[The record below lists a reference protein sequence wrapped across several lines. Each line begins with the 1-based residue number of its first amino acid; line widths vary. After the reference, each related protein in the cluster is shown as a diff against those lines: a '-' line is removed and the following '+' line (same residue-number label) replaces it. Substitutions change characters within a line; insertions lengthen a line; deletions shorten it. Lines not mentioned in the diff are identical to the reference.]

1 MGLLAHT
8 RRRASQWRP
17 GAAASRRASAAV
29 GIVLVLASGV
39 AIFASRAISSETASA
54 KAAAKA
60 SDRYEEAKFWGARED
75 AELNQYLLTQD
86 PAGKEQFAEAAAR
99 LTTALKAIESVQ
111 DASAI
116 RDLLDEQT
124 IYLAQATLLFNLVDA
139 GKTDRVP
146 DIQRLQA
153 EPMLVHMTDRIA
165 ALEAQHHASAVA
177 QLEAVRVHAAALDV
191 GTPSVLGLVL
201 LLMFGLSMVTRAYR
215 RHVEDQALHDA
226 LTGLP
231 NRVLFSERAEQAVR
245 AAARGGIQ
253 PGVIM
258 LDLDRFKEVNDTL
271 GHHQGDQLLIEVAA
285 RISHVLRPTDTVAR
299 LGGDEFAVLLTD
311 GGSEV
316 AHRAAARIAEALEPS
331 FTLDGV
337 MVSVEAS
344 LGVAIHT
351 SQGGANPDPAER
363 AAELLRHADLA
374 MYDAKI
380 GRTGISHFRGEQDGS
395 RPARLALLGELR
407 EALNREELVLHYQP
421 KIAAESGN
429 LLGVEAL
436 VRWQHPTQGLLP
448 PSEFIPVAEATTLI
462 QRLTLIVIDKA
473 LTFSRHWLDR
483 GVRLPVAVNV
493 SARSMLDVGFADAVA
508 AALGRNGVP
517 ADHLSLELTES
528 TIMHDPDRALS
539 IMHQLRM
546 LGVRLSVDD
555 FGTGYSSMAYLK
567 ILPVDELKVDRSFVM
582 SMRTSADDTMLVQ
595 SAIDLG
601 HNLGMAVVAEGVEDE
616 ETLEALRSLGADVI
630 QGFHLGRPMEETAL
644 RAWIDERS
652 TIATRGPTA
661 PAPASFAGAGAE
673 GSTVSSGSGP
683 TG

>member
-8 RRRASQWRP
+8 RRRATEWRP
-17 GAAASRRASAAV
+17 GASASRRASAAV

-39 AIFASRAISSETASA
+39 AIFASRAISAETASA
-54 KAAAKA
+54 KSAARA
-60 SDRYEEAKFWGARED
+60 SDLYEEAKFWGARQD

-86 PAGKEQFAEAAAR
+86 PAGKEQFKGAAAR
-99 LTTALKAIESVQ
+99 LLSALKAIESVQ
-111 DASAI
+111 DAPAI

-124 IYLAQATLLFNLVDA
+124 IYLAQANLLFNLVDA
-139 GKTDRVP
+139 GQTDKVP
-146 DIQRLQA
+146 DIQRFQA
-153 EPMLVHMTDRIA
+153 EPILVHMTDEIA

-215 RHVEDQALHDA
+215 RHVEDQAVHDA

-231 NRVLFSERAEQAVR
+231 NRVLFSDRAAQAVR
-245 AAARGGIQ
+245 AAARGGTE
-253 PGVIM
+253 PAVIM

-271 GHHQGDQLLIEVAA
+271 GHHQGDQLLIEVAG
-285 RISHVLRPTDTVAR
+285 RITNVLRPTDTVAR
-299 LGGDEFAVLLTD
+299 LGGDEFAVLLTE
-311 GGSEV
+311 GGSEA
-316 AHRAAARIAEALEPS
+316 AHRAATRIAEALESS
-331 FTLDGV
+331 FMLDGV

-344 LGVAIHT
+344 LGVAVHA
-351 SQGGANPDPAER
+351 SRAGVSPEPAER

-407 EALNREELVLHYQP
+407 EALNRDELVLHYQP
-421 KIAAESGN
+421 KVAADTGA

-436 VRWQHPTQGLLP
+436 VRWHHPDQGLLP

-473 LTFSRHWLDR
+473 LTFSRHWLDQ

-493 SARSMLDVGFADAVA
+493 SARSLLDVGFADAVA
-508 AALGRNGVP
+508 ASLARNGVP

-528 TIMHDPDRALS
+528 TIMHDPDRALG
-539 IMHQLRM
+539 IMHQLRA

-567 ILPVDELKVDRSFVM
+567 ILPVDELKVDRTFVM

-601 HNLGMAVVAEGVEDE
+601 HNLGMLVVAEGVEDE
-616 ETLEALRSLGADVI
+616 ETLDALRRLGADVI
-630 QGFHLGRPMEETAL
+630 QGFHVGRPMPEEAL
-644 RAWIDERS
+644 PGWVDQRAS
-652 TIATRGPTA
+652 AHA
-661 PAPASFAGAGAE
+661 
-673 GSTVSSGSGP
+673 
-683 TG
+683 